1 LKTSAIKRNGNIGKN
16 HREGKGGREPDRA
29 QADTTATKLRRRNK
43 NGNGDRHINV
53 NRSGKVTTDEII
65 EALVAENGMQTLAA
79 KRLKISFNTLKK
91 YIGKDPK
98 VQEVISFIEEH
109 SLDRAE
115 KRLLTMIDE
124 GNTAAVF
131 FYLKC
136 KGKKRGFIESAQQ
149 QQMPTHPITF
159 KYQLVLLNHDKP
171 KNEGNLLSHS
181 GAGIIDVKE
190 LPKEK

>member
-1 LKTSAIKRNGNIGKN
+1 LKTSAIKRNGNIGKKCL
-16 HREGKGGREPDRA
+16 EEKGGREPDRF
-29 QADTTATKLRRRNK
+29 QAVSTATKLRRRNK
-43 NGNGDRHINV
+43 SGNGDGHIKV
-53 NRSGKVTTDEII
+53 NRSGKVSTDENI
-65 EALVAENGMQTLAA
+65 EALVAENGMQ
-79 KRLKISFNTLKK
+79 ISFNTLKK

-98 VQEVISFIEEH
+98 VQEAISFIEEH

-149 QQMPTHPITF
+149 QQLPSMPITF
-159 KYQLVLLNHDKP
+159 KYQLVLPEHYKLRNDRD
-171 KNEGNLLSHS
+171 LLSHS
-181 GAGIIDVKE
+181 DAGIIDVKA
-190 LPKEK
+190 LPNEK

>member
-1 LKTSAIKRNGNIGKN
+1 LKARAIKRNRNIGKKCL
-16 HREGKGGREPDRA
+16 EEKGGRQPDRV
-29 QADTTATKLRRRNK
+29 QAVFTATNLRRRNK
-43 NGNGDRHINV
+43 NGNGDKHKRLNC
-53 NRSGKVTTDEII
+53 SGKVSTDEII
-65 EALVAENGMQTLAA
+65 EALVAENGMLTIAA

-91 YIGKDPK
+91 YISKDPK
-98 VQEVISFIEEH
+98 VQEAISFIEEH

-149 QQMPTHPITF
+149 QQLPSMPITF
-159 KYQLVLLNHDKP
+159 KYQLVLPDHYKHRND
-171 KNEGNLLSHS
+171 GNLLSHS
-181 GAGIIDVKE
+181 DADVIDVKA
-190 LPKEK
+190 LPSGK

>member
-1 LKTSAIKRNGNIGKN
+1 MKTSAIKRNGNIGKN
-16 HREGKGGREPDRA
+16 HREEKGGREPDRA
-29 QADTTATKLRRRNK
+29 QAVPTATKLRRRNK

-53 NRSGKVTTDEII
+53 NRTGKVSTDEII
-65 EALVAENGMQTLAA
+65 DALVAENGMQTLAA
-79 KRLKISFNTLKK
+79 KRLKISSNTLKK

-98 VQEVISFIEEH
+98 IQEAIIFIEEH
-109 SLDRAE
+109 GLDHAE

-149 QQMPTHPITF
+149 QQLPSMPITF
-159 KYQLVLLNHDKP
+159 KYQLVLPEHYKP
-171 KNEGNLLSHS
+171 KNDTNLLSDS
-181 GAGIIDVKE
+181 DRNIDVKA
-190 LPKEK
+190 LPNEK

>member
-1 LKTSAIKRNGNIGKN
+1 MKTSAIKRNGNIGKKCL
-16 HREGKGGREPDRA
+16 EEKGGREPDSF
-29 QADTTATKLRRRNK
+29 QAVSTATKLRRRNK
-43 NGNGDRHINV
+43 SGNGDGHIKV
-53 NRSGKVTTDEII
+53 NRSGKVSTDEII

-79 KRLKISFNTLKK
+79 KRLRISFNTLKK

-98 VQEVISFIEEH
+98 VQEAISFIEEH

-149 QQMPTHPITF
+149 QQLPSMPITF
-159 KYQLVLLNHDKP
+159 KYQLVLPEHYKLRNDRD
-171 KNEGNLLSHS
+171 LLSHS
-181 GAGIIDVKE
+181 DAGIIDVKA
-190 LPKEK
+190 LPNEK

>member
-1 LKTSAIKRNGNIGKN
+1 MKTSAIKRNRNIGKN
-16 HREGKGGREPDRA
+16 HREEKGGHEPDRA
-29 QADTTATKLRRRNK
+29 QAVPTATKLRRRNK
-43 NGNGDRHINV
+43 NGSGDRHVKV
-53 NRSGKVTTDEII
+53 NRSGKVSTDEII

-98 VQEVISFIEEH
+98 VQETISFIEEH

-149 QQMPTHPITF
+149 QQLPSMPITF
-159 KYQLVLLNHDKP
+159 KYQLVLPEHYKLRNDRD
-171 KNEGNLLSHS
+171 LLSHS
-181 GAGIIDVKE
+181 DAGIIDVKA
-190 LPKEK
+190 LPNEK